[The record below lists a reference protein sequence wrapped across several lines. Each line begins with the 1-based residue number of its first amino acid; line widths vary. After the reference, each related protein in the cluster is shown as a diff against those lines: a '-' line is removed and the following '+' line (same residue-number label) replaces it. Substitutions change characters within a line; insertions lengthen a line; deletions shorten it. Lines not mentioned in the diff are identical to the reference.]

1 MTETTNF
8 NLKKPEMSDTV
19 DTAISVY
26 NANLDTIDDEL
37 SNASTNSSAIEN
49 LKSAVN
55 ILSNTDFANRYYN
68 DTEQPNTPFTTE
80 NFEYIAPVEATTGVY
95 SEAFLLPNG
104 KYRIIVTSSSR
115 PSNMEMVI
123 YNPLFGCYYYDVD
136 KDSVDFDWIK
146 QDDKYICDFEIKT
159 DYEQNY
165 VMLGDVSKNMDRWN
179 NLNV

>member
-19 DTAISVY
+19 DTAISAY

-37 SNASTNSSAIEN
+37 SNASTNSSTIEN
-49 LKSAVN
+49 LKSAIN
-55 ILSNTDFANRYYN
+55 ILSNIDFANRYYI
-68 DTEQPNTPFTTE
+68 EEAQANTPFANE
-80 NFEYIAPVEATTGVY
+80 NYEYITPVEATTGIY
-95 SEAFLLPNG
+95 SEPFLLPNG
-104 KYRIIVTSSSR
+104 KYRIVVTSKSS

-123 YNPLFGCYYYDVD
+123 YNPSFGCYYYDTD
-136 KDSVDFDWIK
+136 KDSIAFDWAK

-165 VMLGDVSKNMDRWN
+165 VMLGD
-179 NLNV
+179 L